1 MVFRKLAD
9 VQREKELAER
19 RKDDPPLDV
28 STDLAVRKLL
38 SRLQRRNNENHRTLS
53 TSSQAELQ
61 VDDGDE
67 QTGNGI
73 SSGGG
78 GGGGNA
84 AASKPSAK
92 LQFAKLL
99 RGTVASVATTSAP
112 SNTGGT
118 TTSTTTNTSASRDG
132 SPSPS
137 NRPPSRTTTKPPGTY
152 IKLLLRSLHRYRAA
166 NQSSFGN
173 RSLPSSGVE
182 YAAAISLC

>member
-61 VDDGDE
+61 ADDGDE

-73 SSGGG
+73 SSSG

-99 RGTVASVATTSAP
+99 RGTVASVATTSAT

-152 IKLLLRSLHRYRAA
+152 TKLLLRSLQRYCVA
-166 NQSSFGN
+166 NQALQVTHRCRPGC
-173 RSLPSSGVE
+173 E
-182 YAAAISLC
+182 ICC